1 MDSYLLQT
9 LLGGVIPP
17 TYSSTNTERP
27 RFPAVNTPRN
37 QRGRMEDAAPPPPL
51 LSNSIWHS
59 RAMALATYSQQQQ
72 EPPQND
78 GNGIFRPSPPLVLLN
93 LLLEGPTLSPTTTA
107 SSITATLSALTSVF
121 QVSQALG
128 AEIRA
133 AALER
138 ELPPPPLYR
147 KHRTTTAVTFSWN

>member
-1 MDSYLLQT
+1 
-9 LLGGVIPP
+9 
-17 TYSSTNTERP
+17 
-27 RFPAVNTPRN
+27 
-37 QRGRMEDAAPPPPL
+37 
-51 LSNSIWHS
+51 
-59 RAMALATYSQQQQ
+59 MALATYSQQQQ
-72 EPPQND
+72 EQPQND

-107 SSITATLSALTSVF
+107 SSITATLSALASVF

-138 ELPPPPLYR
+138 GGGGEPPNPTPNSPKSPPYW
-147 KHRTTTAVTFSWN
+147 A